1 MFYGAQPIS
10 QKLMVHHLLDL
21 PFGCSDNI
29 IVILLIIIIIN
40 IIIIIF
46 TDNNNNNNNNT
57 SRKYQRELL

>member
-21 PFGCSDNI
+21 PLGCSDNI
-29 IVILLIIIIIN
+29 IVILLIIIII
-40 IIIIIF
+40 IIIIIIMMMII
-46 TDNNNNNNNNT
+46 T

>member
-29 IVILLIIIIIN
+29 IVILLIIIII
-40 IIIIIF
+40 I
-46 TDNNNNNNNNT
+46 T